1 MNLHN
6 AISKPNTQKILQVL
20 ADRGDLL
27 MKTYGKQSV
36 FVVKQDTGNVP
47 SAEVLAEMD
56 GKIEQLKERVQG
68 VKDGNRALQ
77 NEFNQVT
84 ATPPTNTL
92 APLLA
97 NLQTE
102 IQTLSTRL
110 APLRTGANPIT
121 PAERKQIDTDYHN
134 MRKEWQKRRKWFK
147 NLWGMIE
154 EGSGMTEAKELFERL
169 GIEEDDVPF
178 DEDPLRILSRTT
190 PPRARVNGPSGNVHH
205 QSSSIHPGQG
215 QHTLSIQSDKTMS
228 TLSAYMP
235 MAQLN
240 QIDAQSNERRRD
252 GQPPKD
258 KAESAFEGSRSPPAN
273 KNLQHVP
280 CKFYMLGKCQAGDRC
295 QFSHNLATLGTERA
309 PCKYFQK
316 GNCKFGAK
324 CALAHIM
331 PDGRR
336 VNNAARLYRGP
347 VDIGGRMPVEGRV
360 GGGGGSAL
368 QVGLQMYGDQI
379 MHHPHPQALPLPMQ
393 NQYQEYVDTTQATYS
408 SSYGA
413 RRPSVNATGSFDGL
427 ASSFNDLKL
436 SSSTRTLGPLDA
448 PLPPSLDSNGMS
460 YFARHGPIAASVP
473 SKFGFDVPIGT
484 PGAGN
489 TADYGSSP
497 AGTPSGGKNLIMSL
511 ESADESALPQSP
523 RSAALLPVPQGP
535 DVLAPAPKR
544 PHLPISSSFPAR
556 RTSFFRLNGLQ
567 GDDWLPLSTAQESE
581 QENGVV
587 EEDEDE
593 GHFTFEEDF
602 VPSSL
607 QELLTPQ
614 ERERRMSRND
624 EERPRVAFSPPG
636 SHASLAPGH
645 GSGLGTSPG
654 STGSFGTS
662 PGSSRFGALF
672 QRHHSTGNV
681 TDTSS
686 NLSSSPS
693 RAVPA
698 AGVIGSPLRS
708 VLAQSLSRE
717 PHHPSAL
724 RTSVSGQG
732 TGSRERVKSEGETE
746 DELEGEDDLEE
757 EDEGEASEVQ
767 FDMDDV
773 SLEFFEKISIACALF
788 GLSLNLSS
796 FPYTLK
802 ACHSSH
808 LRDTYSS
815 SQGRERHK
823 CSDEKSPSVPKENHS
838 SRSDQRS

>member
-1 MNLHN
+1 
-6 AISKPNTQKILQVL
+6 
-20 ADRGDLL
+20 
-27 MKTYGKQSV
+27 
-36 FVVKQDTGNVP
+36 
-47 SAEVLAEMD
+47 
-56 GKIEQLKERVQG
+56 
-68 VKDGNRALQ
+68 
-77 NEFNQVT
+77 
-84 ATPPTNTL
+84 
-92 APLLA
+92 
-97 NLQTE
+97 
-102 IQTLSTRL
+102 
-110 APLRTGANPIT
+110 
-121 PAERKQIDTDYHN
+121 
-134 MRKEWQKRRKWFK
+134 
-147 NLWGMIE
+147 
-154 EGSGMTEAKELFERL
+154 
-169 GIEEDDVPF
+169 
-178 DEDPLRILSRTT
+178 
-190 PPRARVNGPSGNVHH
+190 
-205 QSSSIHPGQG
+205 
-215 QHTLSIQSDKTMS
+215 MS

-240 QIDAQSNERRRD
+240 QMDAQSNERRRD

-258 KAESAFEGSRSPPAN
+258 KAESALEGSRSPPAN

-379 MHHPHPQALPLPMQ
+379 MHHHSHPHPQALPLPMQ
-393 NQYQEYVDTTQATYS
+393 NQYQEYVDTTQTTYS

-473 SKFGFDVPIGT
+473 SKFGFDVVPIGT
-484 PGAGN
+484 PGTTGTGN

-511 ESADESALPQSP
+511 ERSADESALPQSP
-523 RSAALLPVPQGP
+523 RSAALLPVPPQGGHGHGHP

-587 EEDEDE
+587 EEEDEDE

-636 SHASLAPGH
+636 SHASLAPH

-654 STGSFGTS
+654 STHTGSFGTS

-672 QRHHSTGNV
+672 QRHHSSTGNV
-681 TDTSS
+681 TTDHQPLSS
-686 NLSSSPS
+686 SSSPS
-693 RAVPA
+693 QRAAVPPA
-698 AGVIGSPLRS
+698 AGMGVIGSGSPLRS

-732 TGSRERVKSEGETE
+732 TSRERERVKSEGETE
-746 DELEGEDDLEE
+746 EDDELDLEE
-757 EDEGEASEVQ
+757 GEGSEVQ
-767 FDMDDV
+767 FDMD
-773 SLEFFEKISIACALF
+773 E
-788 GLSLNLSS
+788 
-796 FPYTLK
+796 
-802 ACHSSH
+802 
-808 LRDTYSS
+808 
-815 SQGRERHK
+815 
-823 CSDEKSPSVPKENHS
+823 
-838 SRSDQRS
+838 